1 MTALFR
7 LRGDNQIVQIDQA
20 HRNLA
25 FIRKVT
31 ATRVNLRIPSA
42 AAEHYEFSD
51 MTPSRGNRLYA
62 IRTGTSQYI
71 RFIRNGFFYAYST
84 PSGTVDQLWFDNPNN
99 VTITIYVFDWPQ
111 TVAPSGPLL
120 RVLKDNG
127 DVAYDSR
134 ERYMDVKAM
143 FTGQLVNHDQ
153 EASVSLPSG
162 TYAIAPL
169 AEANKWD
176 VFSCTVEWCD
186 YNDSVSWWRN
196 STTTA
201 QCKMIKFLTEAPQGT
216 VISNNQKF
224 QSLVIN
230 VAGL

>member
-42 AAEHYEFSD
+42 DPGHYEYSD
-51 MTPSRGNRLYA
+51 TTASRGNRLYA
-62 IRTGTSQYI
+62 IRTGTDQYI
-71 RFIRNGFFYAYST
+71 RFIRNSFFYGYPS
-84 PSGTVDQLWFDNPNN
+84 PSGTVDQLWFDNP
-99 VTITIYVFDWPQ
+99 TGAAITVYVFDWPQ

-120 RVLKDNG
+120 RLIQDSG
-127 DVAYDSR
+127 QVAYDSR

-162 TYAIAPL
+162 TYAVAPL

-176 VFSCTVEWCD
+176 VFSCTAGWCD
-186 YNDSVSWWRN
+186 YNDSVSWWRT
-196 STTTA
+196 SGVA
-201 QCKMIKFLTEAPQGT
+201 AGCKMVKFITEAPQGT
-216 VISNNQKF
+216 VIANNPRF